1 LEEPKQL
8 NSLAPFTFNAS
19 VCTKEPIDIE
29 RKLIISSITRTFK
42 NEKKKM
48 DTKNFIDKGKEV
60 KKTKA

>member
-8 NSLAPFTFNAS
+8 DSLAPFTFNAS

-42 NEKKKM
+42 NEKKK
-48 DTKNFIDKGKEV
+48 IGY
-60 KKTKA
+60 KKLH